1 MSDQSRALPHQ
12 PSLRYL
18 KLEAKRRL
26 SAGEFA
32 TLHDAQLAI
41 AREHGQPSWTALKQ
55 LVEAG
60 PALAQARWV
69 ISRFAGA
76 GGPGWAAPADAELRE
91 HFDEDY
97 LRLVPAATMTRVL
110 TTVADQLRGDLVV
123 TAGTPLGLRAEI
135 SGLRLEAA
143 AQAEPPYRLTR
154 LRLYPL
160 GQRVTDPR
168 VTAPPAAT
176 SGTVPAAAAAVAE
189 EAWAELGLPGL
200 VIAGASGEDGAAS
213 EDGAGEWAAARGW
226 ASLDPA
232 QALRPGHRFP
242 VYSITKLVTS
252 TAVLRLV
259 ADGRVGLDDPA
270 NRHLRAIRLADGAVT
285 IRELL
290 SHTGGVASPGELFAG
305 RVPSLLAL
313 TGPVMACGGPRGSF
327 AYSNGGYAMLGQLI
341 ADVTGTPYPDAAAAL
356 VLGPLGMAGSSFPAS
371 WPEAGAVTGY
381 RVTGDGTF
389 EPAPAEVSTLP
400 AAGGLWATAPDLVR
414 FGLGWASLL
423 PGELAREA
431 TRPHAVQRAG
441 GPEVGLG
448 WLLNRPRD
456 VSGQVGGGPAAS
468 SSLIVVPST
477 GRVSVAMTSRMV
489 PIEPV
494 NARLARIIA

>member
-1 MSDQSRALPHQ
+1 MSDQSRALPDQ

-60 PALAQARWV
+60 PVLARARWV

-97 LRLVPAATMTRVL
+97 LRRVPATTMTRAL
-110 TTVADQLRGDLVV
+110 TRVAEQLRGDLVV
-123 TAGTPLGLRAEI
+123 TTESPLGLRAEI

-143 AQAEPPYRLTR
+143 AQPAPPHRLTL

-168 VTAPPAAT
+168 VTAPPEAT
-176 SGTVPAAAAAVAE
+176 SGAVPAAAAQVAA

-200 VIAGASGEDGAAS
+200 VIAGAAGPGDG
-213 EDGAGEWAAARGW
+213 GWVAARGW
-226 ASLDPA
+226 ACLERA
-232 QALRPGHRFP
+232 EALRPGHRFP
-242 VYSITKLVTS
+242 VYSITKLITS

-259 ADGRVGLDDPA
+259 ADGRVGLDDAA
-270 NRHLRAIRLADGAVT
+270 NRHLRTIALADEAVT

-290 SHTGGVASPGELFAG
+290 AHTGGVASPGELFAG
-305 RVPSLLAL
+305 QVPSLVSL
-313 TGPVMACGGPRGSF
+313 TGPVAACGGPRGTF

-356 VLGPLGMAGSSFPAS
+356 VLAPLGMTGSSFPAS
-371 WPEAGAVTGY
+371 WPQDGAVTGY
-381 RVTGDGTF
+381 RVAGDGTF
-389 EPAPAEVSTLP
+389 EPAPAQVSTLP
-400 AAGGLWATAPDLVR
+400 AAAGLWSTAPDLVR

-423 PGELAREA
+423 PGGLAREA
-431 TRPHAVQRAG
+431 IRAHAVQRDG
-441 GPEVGLG
+441 GPEAGLG
-448 WLLNRPRD
+448 WLLNRAKD
-456 VSGQVGGGPAAS
+456 ASGQVGGGPASS
-468 SSLIVVPST
+468 SSLIVAPST
-477 GRVSVAMTSRMV
+477 GRVSVTMTSRMV

-494 NARLARIIA
+494 NARLARSGG